1 MAGENEA
8 AADTVPGV
16 VLAGGDERTA
26 ADATFAKSS
35 EPATRCRNCSTQVTG
50 AYCPACGQAAHVHRS
65 LLSLAHDI
73 LHSVLHFEGK
83 FWRTVPELF
92 WRPGQ
97 LTRRYIDGERVRFV
111 SPMGL
116 YLFAVFLTFAVFS
129 FSPGA
134 LDEHTDTDS
143 TDIGDWRA
151 GNGAALAAVRAQM
164 DELRLQLAAP
174 QLTAQERAAL
184 EGELADLRAA
194 QEVMEALANGD
205 WERLRELRRTATAAA
220 HTGRDAEASAPAA
233 QARTDFLTELNRR
246 YDELNRNPALLAYKL
261 KMAGYKF
268 SWALI
273 PLSIPFMWLLF
284 FWRRDIRLYDHA
296 VFVTYSIAFMLLLAV
311 IVSLFSAAG
320 VGTGLIV
327 TTCLLV
333 PPLHMYRQL
342 RGAYRLSRW
351 SAMLR
356 LFLLAIACTIVL
368 VLFFVVLLIAGA
380 FS

>member
-1 MAGENEA
+1 
-8 AADTVPGV
+8 
-16 VLAGGDERTA
+16 
-26 ADATFAKSS
+26 ADATLAKSS

-205 WERLRELRRTATAAA
+205 
-220 HTGRDAEASAPAA
+220 
-233 QARTDFLTELNRR
+233 
-246 YDELNRNPALLAYKL
+246 
-261 KMAGYKF
+261 
-268 SWALI
+268 
-273 PLSIPFMWLLF
+273 
-284 FWRRDIRLYDHA
+284 
-296 VFVTYSIAFMLLLAV
+296 
-311 IVSLFSAAG
+311 
-320 VGTGLIV
+320 
-327 TTCLLV
+327 
-333 PPLHMYRQL
+333 
-342 RGAYRLSRW
+342 
-351 SAMLR
+351 
-356 LFLLAIACTIVL
+356 
-368 VLFFVVLLIAGA
+368 
-380 FS
+380 